1 MVTKISPLTFRELVK
16 RGYSL
21 EGNTRIW
28 NLADSK
34 LWYLTPAQSQGYL
47 DLDHDTSYKKQTG
60 QFQAEELIHESIKEI
75 ASRISA
81 SCINVVDLGC
91 GDGTK
96 AAFFVNELRKVKKD
110 LKIRYC
116 PIDISSYMVS
126 KAIETFSKSHA
137 DEIVRF
143 QYNISDFE
151 NLENITPL
159 LRNSEFKTSIFLLMG
174 NTLGNFEIH
183 ELLYTIRVSMG
194 PSDIFVVDTAVDDK
208 KQEERAEAY
217 RKSDLWK
224 NWLIHIPLQ
233 LGLEKGD
240 VQLGARF
247 RNTRIEVYFT
257 LTRDKEITFQD
268 KTISFNKGDQIIIL
282 VAYKHNKEDLKSY
295 LNMHFDNVNFK
306 FSKDNSKVLATC
318 SRA

>member
-1 MVTKISPLTFRELVK
+1 M
-16 RGYSL
+16 
-21 EGNTRIW
+21 
-28 NLADSK
+28 
-34 LWYLTPAQSQGYL
+34 
-47 DLDHDTSYKKQTG
+47 
-60 QFQAEELIHESIKEI
+60 
-75 ASRISA
+75 
-81 SCINVVDLGC
+81 GC

-96 AAFFVNELRKVKKD
+96 AAFFVSELKKIKKD

-126 KAIETFSKSHA
+126 KATETFAKSHG

-159 LRNSEFKTSIFLLMG
+159 LRNSDFKTSIFLLMG

-183 ELLYTIRVSMG
+183 ELLYTIRVSMA
-194 PSDIFVVDTAVDDK
+194 PSDVFVVDTAIDDN
-208 KQEERAEAY
+208 KQQERAATY
-217 RKSDLWK
+217 QKSQLWNK
-224 NWLIHIPLQ
+224 WLIHIPLQ
-233 LGLEKGD
+233 LGLEKSD

-247 RNTRIEVYFT
+247 QNTRIEVYFT
-257 LTRDKEITFQD
+257 LLKDKDVAFQD
-268 KTISFNKGDQIIIL
+268 KSIRFKKGDQIIIL

-295 LNMHFDNVNFK
+295 LNMHFDNVHFK

-318 SRA
+318 SRG

>member
-1 MVTKISPLTFRELVK
+1 MQKISPLTFRELVK

-28 NLADSK
+28 NIADSK
-34 LWYLTPAQSQGYL
+34 LWYLTPEQAQGYL
-47 DLDHDTSYKKQTG
+47 DLDHDSSYKQHTG
-60 QFQAEELIHESIKEI
+60 QGQAEQLIRESIEEI
-75 ASRISA
+75 AKRIKATS
-81 SCINVVDLGC
+81 INVVDLGC

-96 AAFFVNELRKVKKD
+96 AAYFVNELRKIKKN
-110 LKIRYC
+110 LKVRYC

-126 KAIETFSKSHA
+126 KATETFSKAHK
-137 DEIVRF
+137 DEVVRF

-194 PSDIFVVDTAVDDK
+194 PSDIFVVDTAIDDH
-208 KQEERAEAY
+208 KQEARAAAY
-217 RKSDLWK
+217 QSSALWK

-233 LGLEKGD
+233 IGLEKSD

-257 LTRDKEITFQD
+257 LLHDKEVTFQN
-268 KTISFNKGDQIIIL
+268 KSIEFHKGDQIIIL
-282 VAYKHNKEDLKSY
+282 VAYKHGKEDLKSY
-295 LNMHFDNVNFK
+295 LNMHFGNVKFNF
-306 FSKDNSKVLATC
+306 SGDNSKVLAVC
-318 SRA
+318 SR